1 MYLEEEKEYIDIK
14 RKIQWSKFS
23 GWELV
28 SVYSCGYICQLIITY

>member
-28 SVYSCGYICQLIITY
+28 IA